1 MNCEWCEAHINE
13 YLDGELC
20 EKERAAIE
28 NHFEICPPCGSLR
41 AEFSAILNCC
51 LEVRNLPDAPPNSQ
65 ALWLRISNLIEGEQ
79 SALVHKEPQLQVAAA
94 SGGFVTRWLN
104 QSWQLSSQQLASAVL
119 GTVVITAL
127 ITVVVLQQNSSPSAP
142 KLSAASAAQKSGVMS
157 QVLSGFGFTNVAE
170 KSHNGAV
177 DARLQDQQIAIEYWE
192 RRVEQRKMQWNQHL
206 RDAFDRNLRELDNI
220 VAEQERQLQTN
231 PHDEVS
237 EEMLNSALSDKME
250 LLREFADL

>member
-13 YLDGELC
+13 YLDGELT
-20 EKERAAIE
+20 ERDRAAIE
-28 NHFEICPPCGSLR
+28 NHFEICAPCAVLR
-41 AEFSAILNCC
+41 ADFSAILNCC
-51 LEVRNLPDAPPNSQ
+51 LEVRNAPDSPPNSQ

-79 SALVHKEPQLQVAAA
+79 SALLHKEPQLQPAPAN
-94 SGGFVTRWLN
+94 GFVTRWLN

-127 ITVVVLQQNSSPSAP
+127 ITVVALQQSSMQSAQSSF
-142 KLSAASAAQKSGVMS
+142 SASTAQKPGMMS

-170 KSHNGAV
+170 KPQIHS
-177 DARLQDQQIAIEYWE
+177 DKRLQEQQIAIDYWQ
-192 RRVEQRKMQWNQHL
+192 RRVEQRKRQWNQHL
-206 RDAFDRNLRELDNI
+206 RDAFDRNLRELDLI
-220 VAEQERQLQTN
+220 VAEQERQLQVN